1 MCAPHKIEEENLLA
15 QIPTAVP
22 EEEMTTTGGAAPEP
36 PEPIY
41 HTPDTVL
48 QNPPFAPEAP
58 MSRVEAIQ
66 ILTRGLA
73 FADRRTR
80 SAHFMAIHALAK
92 RAAEEMRRKMRKE
105 GGSHD

>member
-1 MCAPHKIEEENLLA
+1 MCAPHKIEEENLLGVA
-15 QIPTAVP
+15 RRADGTADFYVTP
-22 EEEMTTTGGAAPEP
+22 DGVVVKADAAGTAAPQE
-36 PEPIY
+36 
-41 HTPDTVL
+41 
-48 QNPPFAPEAP
+48 APEAP

-73 FADRRTR
+73 FADRRMVG
-80 SAHFMAIHALAK
+80 AHVMAIHALAK